1 MCLLPFHSWLT
12 YGQDQGQTQGKEV
25 SFMRNYEVFFIAQPD
40 LDETAAAVV
49 TDKIKGWITD
59 GGGTVSKVDVWG
71 KRHLAFPIKKQNEG
85 LYILVQAEF
94 APSLCA
100 TLERNMRFLEPVL
113 RFLITSVE

>member
-1 MCLLPFHSWLT
+1 VSVAFPLLADLRSRPGANPRKGGFL
-12 YGQDQGQTQGKEV
+12 Y
-25 SFMRNYEVFFIAQPD
+25 AQPD